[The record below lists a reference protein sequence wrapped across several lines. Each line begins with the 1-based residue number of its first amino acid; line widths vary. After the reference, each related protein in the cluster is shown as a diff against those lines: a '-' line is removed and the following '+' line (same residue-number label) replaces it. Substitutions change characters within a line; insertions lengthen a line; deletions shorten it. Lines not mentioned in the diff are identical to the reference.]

1 MKLPAVRPD
10 VARMRSRRPF
20 AGALALLSILL
31 GAGGFASAMS
41 HVGGVWA
48 LLAFP
53 ASAIAAVAGWLA
65 LGAPRS
71 RRDMEASRCSC
82 LGGRAP

>member
-1 MKLPAVRPD
+1 MKPHRPL
-10 VARMRSRRPF
+10 
-20 AGALALLSILL
+20 AGVLALLSILL
-31 GAGGFASAMS
+31 GAGGFACVMS

-53 ASAIAAVAGWLA
+53 ASAIAAVAGFVA

-71 RRDMEASRCSC
+71 RRNRELARLARDEGVAS
-82 LGGRAP
+82 G

>member
-1 MKLPAVRPD
+1 MKTHRPL
-10 VARMRSRRPF
+10 

-31 GAGGFASAMS
+31 GAGGFVAVMV

-53 ASAIAAVAGWLA
+53 ASALAAVAGWLA

-71 RRDMEASRCSC
+71 RRDLA
-82 LGGRAP
+82 A